1 MTTYRKCNPLYG
13 YRWLA
18 EGIKLFLSQPWPWLA
33 LTGATLLL
41 LLLLSLLPVLG
52 LVGIFTLFPGIA
64 AGFMFASR
72 EASAQRPITFNH
84 LTAGFRTAPRPLLA
98 VGGLAFLVF
107 FLALILIT
115 IGWREQFMALLK
127 LAQSQTSD
135 EAALLSAMRELTV
148 PSSLILVVTLLIA
161 TATWF
166 TPALV
171 ALRRVK
177 VREALVLSYKAVL
190 ANFAPF
196 LVYGVLLVL
205 LDMLTSFVLRLLLSA
220 LRAGGGEQAATVA
233 AMLVTF
239 PLVCAFLAAMLA
251 SAYVSYIDVFETA
264 PKPD

>member
-1 MTTYRKCNPLYG
+1 MNYRKCNPLYG

-33 LTGATLLL
+33 LTGVTLLL
-41 LLLLSLLPVLG
+41 LVVLSFLPVLG
-52 LVGIFTLFPGIA
+52 LLGIFTLFPGIA

-72 EASAQRPITFNH
+72 DAAAQRPITFSH
-84 LTAGFRTAPRPLLA
+84 LTAGFRAAPRPLLA

-115 IGWREQFMALLK
+115 IGWHEQFMALLK
-127 LAQSQTSD
+127 LAQSHTPD

-148 PSSLILVVTLLIA
+148 PSSLILGVTLLIA

-166 TPALV
+166 VPALV
-171 ALRRVK
+171 ALRRVN
-177 VREALVLSYKAVL
+177 VREALVLSFKANL

-196 LVYGVLLVL
+196 LVYGLLLVL
-205 LDMLTSFVLRLLLSA
+205 LDVLISFALRLLLSA
-220 LRAGGGEQAATVA
+220 LRAVGGEHAAAVA

-239 PLVCAFLAAMLA
+239 PLVCAFLAVMLA